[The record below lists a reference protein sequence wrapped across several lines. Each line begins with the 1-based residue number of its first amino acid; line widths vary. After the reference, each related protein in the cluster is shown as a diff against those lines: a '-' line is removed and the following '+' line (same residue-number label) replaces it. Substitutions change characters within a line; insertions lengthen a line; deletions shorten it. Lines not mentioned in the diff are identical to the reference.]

1 MATRFYPL
9 LCIRSIAIISM
20 ILICGSRLSPGQSQS
35 PELPFEP
42 YTTCSL
48 PDGPSVVETAP
59 LAPGVTTRNVQ
70 TVKGP
75 LPVRMLDGR
84 RVMFAYPGED
94 FYANVKVEIL
104 PADTWSDA
112 RNTLSEN
119 FDYLL
124 ASGDDVRNYSLRP
137 DLNGFSIE
145 GQDRTKREGG
155 VLGFY
160 LLFDNATHTV
170 ITIYF
175 LNQEP
180 PFKFKTMQE
189 YAVLR
194 DRFLS
199 GYTACLRKNLQSR

>member
-1 MATRFYPL
+1 
-9 LCIRSIAIISM
+9 M
-20 ILICGSRLSPGQSQS
+20 ILVCCCRLSPGQSS
-35 PELPFEP
+35 SEELLFEP

-48 PDGPSVVETAP
+48 ADGPSVVETAP
-59 LAPGVTTRNVQ
+59 LAPGVNTRNVE
-70 TVKGP
+70 TRKGA
-75 LPVRMLDGR
+75 LPVKMLAGR

-94 FYANVKVEIL
+94 FYANVKVEVL

-112 RNTLSEN
+112 RTTLSEN

-124 ASGDDVRNYSLRP
+124 ASGDDVRNYRLQP
-137 DLNGFSIE
+137 ELNGFPVE
-145 GQDRTKREGG
+145 GQDRAKREGG

-160 LLFDNATHTV
+160 LLFENATHTV

-180 PFKFKTMQE
+180 PVKFHTIQE

-194 DRFLS
+194 DRFLN
-199 GYTACLRKNLQSR
+199 GYTACIRRALRGGKG